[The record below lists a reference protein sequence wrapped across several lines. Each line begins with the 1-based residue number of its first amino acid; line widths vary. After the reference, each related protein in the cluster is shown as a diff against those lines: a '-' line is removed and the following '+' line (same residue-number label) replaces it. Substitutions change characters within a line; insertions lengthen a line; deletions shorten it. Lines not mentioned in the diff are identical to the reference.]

1 MDTPLSSTV
10 VIRSQ
15 DGLWADFEMVNQNE
29 HPVKVVQPGNFEP
42 TAGWAYSYD
51 AYQVASLQSFDF
63 LNMKVIDQDGK
74 EIRQNTIIT
83 LANHVFRQIDLIK
96 GSVLKLDI
104 PLHEFYNLDKGIPYT
119 LIIQYGRDER
129 VAYVNTR
136 FKID

>member
-29 HPVKVVQPGNFEP
+29 HPVKVVQPGNFQP
-42 TAGWAYSYD
+42 TAGWTYSYD
-51 AYQVASLQSFDF
+51 SYQVAALQSFDF
-63 LNMKVIDQDGK
+63 LRIEVTDDNGK

-83 LANHVFRQIDLIK
+83 LANHVFRQIDLVK
-96 GSVLKLDI
+96 GQALKISI
-104 PLHEFYNLDKGIPYT
+104 PLHEFYNLDEGIQYT
-119 LIIQYGRDER
+119 LVIQYGRDKR
-129 VAYVNTR
+129 VAYAKTR